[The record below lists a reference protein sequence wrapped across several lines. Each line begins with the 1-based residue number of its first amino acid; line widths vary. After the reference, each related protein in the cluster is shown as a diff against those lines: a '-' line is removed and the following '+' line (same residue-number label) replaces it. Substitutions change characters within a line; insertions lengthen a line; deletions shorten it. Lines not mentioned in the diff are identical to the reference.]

1 MKHNKNLIRINR
13 GEKMRL
19 KNTLILI
26 TLLLIA
32 ISMISA
38 VSAANEKVHVGP
50 GDKFNHYPHDSIQ
63 HKTGYTFNIE
73 LKNGSVYYVTTSSE
87 NNIGKLNPLFHLAL
101 NHKVSK
107 YFSDNVATKSN
118 ILGQKISSEYGADD
132 FFSVPVENEFY
143 ITYIQ
148 GEPIGENSDIKK
160 VDKVFDKDG
169 NEL

>member
-26 TLLLIA
+26 TALLIA

-73 LKNGSVYYVTTSSE
+73 LKNYV
-87 NNIGKLNPLFHLAL
+87 L
-101 NHKVSK
+101 
-107 YFSDNVATKSN
+107 
-118 ILGQKISSEYGADD
+118 QKI
-132 FFSVPVENEFY
+132 N
-143 ITYIQ
+143 
-148 GEPIGENSDIKK
+148 
-160 VDKVFDKDG
+160 
-169 NEL
+169 